1 MRTGL
6 TLEGLT
12 KTYPTPDGTSR
23 FVVMQDFTLTLEPGE
38 FVCLV
43 GHSGCGKSTAL
54 SIAAGL
60 NTADAGHVTVNGAVV
75 DGPGLDRGVVF
86 QAPCLLPWLS
96 ALDNVRLG
104 IDQAKPK
111 LAKKERVA
119 LAMRYLEKVGLGDAA
134 HVRPSELSQGMQQRV
149 GIARAFALAPR
160 VLLLDEPFGMLDSL
174 TRVELQEVLLH
185 LWRAERTTALMVTH
199 DVDEALFLADRV
211 ALMTNGPDARLGAVL
226 TVPFSRPRE
235 RHEVMAHPAFFELRE
250 DIMTFL
256 EDARAT
262 SGHRRPSARADQG
275 STDGPRRRIANA
287 RPCRIVRSDAYGRGL
302 PTDTWI
308 RSHAASPPPS
318 PSLLPWPLPRRPR
331 RRRASPPPAT
341 PPPPRLPAAASPPS
355 RSRSRPTASPTSTSS
370 PTPTR

>member
-60 NTADAGHVTVNGAVV
+60 NSADAGHVTVNGAVV
-75 DGPGLDRGVVF
+75 NGPGLDRGVVF

-104 IDQAKPK
+104 IDQAKPR

-119 LAMRYLEKVGLGDAA
+119 LAMRYLEKVGLGDSA
-134 HVRPSELSQGMQQRV
+134 HVKPGELSQGMQQRV

-199 DVDEALFLADRV
+199 DVDEALFLSDRV
-211 ALMTNGPDARLGAVL
+211 VMMTQGPDARVGATL
-226 TVPFSRPRE
+226 DIPFARPRT
-235 RHEVMAHPAFFELRE
+235 RKHVMDDDRYYPLRE
-250 DIMTFL
+250 QVIGFL
-256 EDARAT
+256 E
-262 SGHRRPSARADQG
+262 SHGSA
-275 STDGPRRRIANA
+275 
-287 RPCRIVRSDAYGRGL
+287 
-302 PTDTWI
+302 
-308 RSHAASPPPS
+308 
-318 PSLLPWPLPRRPR
+318 
-331 RRRASPPPAT
+331 
-341 PPPPRLPAAASPPS
+341 
-355 RSRSRPTASPTSTSS
+355 
-370 PTPTR
+370 

>member
-1 MRTGL
+1 MRVGL
-6 TLEGLT
+6 ALEGLT
-12 KTYPTPDGTSR
+12 KTYPTPDGAGR
-23 FVVMQDFTLTLEPGE
+23 VVVMRDFTLALEAGE

-60 NTADAGHVTVNGAVV
+60 NTADAGTIRVNGSVV

-96 ALDNVRLG
+96 ALDNVRLA

-111 LAKKERVA
+111 LPKPERAA
-119 LAMRYLEKVGLGDAA
+119 LALRYLKKVGLGDAA
-134 HVRPSELSQGMQQRV
+134 HVKPAELSQGMQQRV

-211 ALMTNGPDARLGAVL
+211 VVMSARPGRIVADIAVDA
-226 TVPFSRPRE
+226 PRPRGTE
-235 RHEVMAHPAFFELRE
+235 WRSSAKFGELKGQIWDLLRSSAE
-250 DIMTFL
+250 ESTRL
-256 EDARAT
+256 S
-262 SGHRRPSARADQG
+262 SGA
-275 STDGPRRRIANA
+275 
-287 RPCRIVRSDAYGRGL
+287 
-302 PTDTWI
+302 
-308 RSHAASPPPS
+308 
-318 PSLLPWPLPRRPR
+318 
-331 RRRASPPPAT
+331 
-341 PPPPRLPAAASPPS
+341 
-355 RSRSRPTASPTSTSS
+355 
-370 PTPTR
+370 

>member
-6 TLEGLT
+6 ALEGLT

-23 FVVMQDFTLTLEPGE
+23 FVVMQDFSLTLEAGE

-60 NTADAGHVTVNGAVV
+60 NTADAGYVSINGAVV
-75 DGPGLDRGVVF
+75 NGPGLDRGVVF

-134 HVRPSELSQGMQQRV
+134 HVKPGELSQGMQQRV

-250 DIMTFL
+250 EIMTFL
-256 EDARAT
+256 ETHAHQRA
-262 SGHRRPSARADQG
+262 A
-275 STDGPRRRIANA
+275 
-287 RPCRIVRSDAYGRGL
+287 
-302 PTDTWI
+302 
-308 RSHAASPPPS
+308 
-318 PSLLPWPLPRRPR
+318 
-331 RRRASPPPAT
+331 
-341 PPPPRLPAAASPPS
+341 PAA
-355 RSRSRPTASPTSTSS
+355 
-370 PTPTR
+370 